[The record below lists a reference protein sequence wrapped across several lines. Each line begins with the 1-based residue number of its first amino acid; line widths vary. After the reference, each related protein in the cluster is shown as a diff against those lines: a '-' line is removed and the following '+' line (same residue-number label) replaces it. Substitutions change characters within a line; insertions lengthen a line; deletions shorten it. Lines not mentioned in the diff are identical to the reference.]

1 MTLTKRSKK
10 MRSSSHKTR
19 IDFVVLAVGMCW
31 KALACRHMAE
41 TKFNIQG
48 NEEGEAE
55 HMEC

>member
-1 MTLTKRSKK
+1 
-10 MRSSSHKTR
+10 
-19 IDFVVLAVGMCW
+19 VGMCW